1 MRICLN
7 VHLFSFILLALSEC
21 FWSYSSSFLLRVVFL
36 YCVFIIA
43 FSSMVFGLPLELLL
57 FTIRLSRMALWFFF
71 FFSFRNSISFYFSP
85 GQCVKLSLAFPDN
98 KFVLQKGLFYFLLP
112 QLKFKS
118 CLKNFPVS
126 FCSVYVLHSVS
137 YKNTVTTQT
146 WFILEMWSYCNV
158 SK

>member
-1 MRICLN
+1 MYTFF
-7 VHLFSFILLALSEC
+7 HLSCWHSVSASDLTALVFSRG
-21 FWSYSSSFLLRVVFL
+21 SFSCIVF
-36 YCVFIIA
+36 
-43 FSSMVFGLPLELLL
+43 SLLL
-57 FTIRLSRMALWFFF
+57 SPVWSLVCLWNFFYLQLGFLEWPSGSF

-126 FCSVYVLHSVS
+126 YFVLFMFCIQYHI
-137 YKNTVTTQT
+137 K
-146 WFILEMWSYCNV
+146 IL
-158 SK
+158 

>member
-1 MRICLN
+1 MYTF
-7 VHLFSFILLALSEC
+7 FSFILLALSEC
-21 FWSYSSSFLLRVVFL
+21 FWSNSSSFLLRVVFL

-126 FCSVYVLHSVS
+126 YFVLFMFYIQYHI
-137 YKNTVTTQT
+137 K
-146 WFILEMWSYCNV
+146 IL
-158 SK
+158 